1 MNEQQERV
9 AQAIYL
15 KMPGSEAHPWVE
27 GGNSLKQDEARAY
40 ARAALAAQGVQ
51 KCGHPLSMLVK
62 SAETGEPLY
71 CEACDDKSARRDAE
85 QREAELLASNAELRA
100 KQAAQGAPADP
111 HLMAKHNA
119 LHTNHIALK
128 EDVRKIS
135 DALTSVGLTLIRRE
149 HGYEVRRFGKVVAQA
164 TPAQAQQAAEVTLP
178 PIPCHPEP
186 HSHRWSKLEE
196 ATIKAYGGLCAIV
209 AQAATK
215 AAPAQAQQAAPL
227 TDEQIEAIGHRKA
240 WRYKHSSDPAHSST
254 YTFNRVCLLDFARA
268 AIDAARGIGASS
280 GSAP

>member
-1 MNEQQERV
+1 MND
-9 AQAIYL
+9 L
-15 KMPGSEAHPWVE
+15 KLENIISGHKINEDDAAW
-27 GGNSLKQDEARAY
+27 L
-40 ARAALAAQGVQ
+40 RAALAAQGVPADSDIDALWEKAATVGIGNMATYLQ
-51 KCGHPLSMLVK
+51 
-62 SAETGEPLY
+62 
-71 CEACDDKSARRDAE
+71 AREFAKL
-85 QREAELLASNAELRA
+85 LLAS
-100 KQAAQGAPADP
+100 APP
-111 HLMAKHNA
+111 
-119 LHTNHIALK
+119 
-128 EDVRKIS
+128 
-135 DALTSVGLTLIRRE
+135 
-149 HGYEVRRFGKVVAQA
+149 
-164 TPAQAQQAAEVTLP
+164 QAQQAAEVTLP